1 MLQFHGKTAGGD
13 RTEER
18 LTNKTGGGSISKIRT
33 RVNEG
38 IRVPQVRLIDQDGN
52 QAGVVAIDQA
62 LRMSKEAE
70 LDLVEVAPQASPPVC
85 RIMDF
90 SKFKYDQAKKEKEA
104 RKKQRVIHIKEIK
117 FHPFIEENDYQVK
130 FHNLER
136 FLKQG
141 DKAKITMVFRG
152 REMNYVSTGR
162 KVLERLAQEIA
173 AIGEVE
179 KPPIMEGKMITMV
192 IMPK

>member
-1 MLQFHGKTAGGD
+1 M
-13 RTEER
+13 
-18 LTNKTGGGSISKIRT
+18 
-33 RVNEG
+33 V
-38 IRVPQVRLIDQDGN
+38 DQDGN
-52 QAGVVAIDQA
+52 QAGVVATDQA
-62 LRMSKEAE
+62 LRMAREVE
-70 LDLVEVAPQASPPVC
+70 LDLVEVAGQASPPVC

-104 RKKQRVIHIKEIK
+104 RKKQKVIHLKELK
-117 FHPFIEENDYQVK
+117 YHPFIEENDYKVK

-152 REMNYVSTGR
+152 REMNYISTGR
-162 KVLERLAQEIA
+162 KVLERLAQDIA
-173 AIGEVE
+173 PLGEVE
-179 KPPIMEGKMITMV
+179 KAPYMEGRMITMI

>member
-1 MLQFHGKTAGGD
+1 
-13 RTEER
+13 
-18 LTNKTGGGSISKIRT
+18 
-33 RVNEG
+33 
-38 IRVPQVRLIDQDGN
+38 LIDQDGN
-52 QAGVVAIDQA
+52 QAGLVNIQDA
-62 LRMSKEAE
+62 LRMAKEAE
-70 LDLVEVAPQASPPVC
+70 QDLVEVAGQASPPVC

-104 RKKQRVIHIKEIK
+104 RKKQKVIHIKEIK

-152 REMNYVSTGR
+152 REMNYVATGR
-162 KVLERLAQEIA
+162 KLLDRLAQEIA
-173 AIGEVE
+173 PLGEVE
-179 KPPIMEGKMITMV
+179 KAPMMEGRMITMI

>member
-1 MLQFHGKTAGGD
+1 M
-13 RTEER
+13 
-18 LTNKTGGGSISKIRT
+18 
-33 RVNEG
+33 NEG
-38 IRVPQVRLIDQDGN
+38 IRTPQVRLIDQDGN
-52 QAGVVAIDQA
+52 QAGIVQTDQA
-62 LRMSKEAE
+62 LKMAREAE
-70 LDLVEVAPQASPPVC
+70 LDLVEVANQASPPVC

-104 RKKQRVIHIKEIK
+104 RKKQKVIHLKEIK

-136 FLKQG
+136 FLKDG

-152 REMNYVSTGR
+152 REMNYVATGK

-179 KPPIMEGKMITMV
+179 KAPYMEGKVITMI

>member
-1 MLQFHGKTAGGD
+1 
-13 RTEER
+13 
-18 LTNKTGGGSISKIRT
+18 
-33 RVNEG
+33 
-38 IRVPQVRLIDQDGN
+38 VRLIDQDGN
-52 QAGVVAIDQA
+52 QAGIVQTDQA
-62 LRMSKEAE
+62 LKMAREAE
-70 LDLVEVAPQASPPVC
+70 LDLVEVANQASPPVC

-104 RKKQRVIHIKEIK
+104 RKKQKVIHLKEIK

-136 FLKQG
+136 FLKDG

-152 REMNYVSTGR
+152 REMNYVATGK

-179 KPPIMEGKMITMV
+179 KAPYMEGKVITMI

>member
-1 MLQFHGKTAGGD
+1 M
-13 RTEER
+13 
-18 LTNKTGGGSISKIRT
+18 
-33 RVNEG
+33 
-38 IRVPQVRLIDQDGN
+38 RLIDQDGN
-52 QAGVVAIDQA
+52 QAGVVTIGDA
-62 LRMSKEAE
+62 LRMAKEAE
-70 LDLVEVAPQASPPVC
+70 LDLVEVAGQAAPPVC

-104 RKKQRVIHIKEIK
+104 RKKQKVIHLKEIK

-136 FLKQG
+136 FLKHG

-152 REMNYVSTGR
+152 REMNYISTGR
-162 KVLERLAQEIA
+162 KVLERLSQDIA
-173 AIGEVE
+173 PLGEVE
-179 KPPIMEGKMITMV
+179 KAPFMEGRMITMI